1 MNFKEDQHGG
11 NTNTDRASLVYARDH
26 WDCKTMLDIGCGT
39 GGQVFVAQEEGYEAY
54 GVDGTS
60 ELPRANNFQKVNY
73 RKGIST
79 FDIDF
84 DLGWSV
90 EFVEHVEESCIPIF
104 MKEFQKCKR
113 VILTAA
119 PPFWG
124 GKNHVN
130 EQTEFYWIDIF
141 ENYGFELDK
150 ENTKKIREVS
160 ITEMNNEV
168 RKPRQQFVKIRGLVF
183 RRK

>member
-1 MNFKEDQHGG
+1 
-11 NTNTDRASLVYARDH
+11 
-26 WDCKTMLDIGCGT
+26 
-39 GGQVFVAQEEGYEAY
+39 
-54 GVDGTS
+54 
-60 ELPRANNFQKVNY
+60 
-73 RKGIST
+73 
-79 FDIDF
+79 
-84 DLGWSV
+84 
-90 EFVEHVEESCIPIF
+90 